1 MDTTINGTISYD
13 PPVIYVQE
21 DNLLNVNIGRGLI
34 SAKCL
39 PNNNPKADPA
49 TLFKAEF
56 TNLAGSGKIRLGTV
70 SYKMLIITILGH
82 IISILMNLMFFT
94 KNV

>member
-13 PPVIYVQE
+13 PPVIFVQE

-56 TNLAGSGKIRLGTV
+56 TNLAGSGKIRLGTAV
-70 SYKMLIITILGH
+70 SYKMLITDISRTLILA
-82 IISILMNLMFFT
+82 F
-94 KNV
+94 